1 MSSEKGEG
9 TDPKL
14 RNGPVVERE
23 CTDIFCLLLF
33 IVFTCGMF
41 FITGYAIKNGDPKRI
56 A

>member
-1 MSSEKGEG
+1 MSSEKGDT

-23 CTDIFCLLLF
+23 CTDIFCFLLF
-33 IVFTCGMF
+33 VVFTIGMF
-41 FITGYAIKNGDPKRI
+41 YISGYAFKNGDPRRI